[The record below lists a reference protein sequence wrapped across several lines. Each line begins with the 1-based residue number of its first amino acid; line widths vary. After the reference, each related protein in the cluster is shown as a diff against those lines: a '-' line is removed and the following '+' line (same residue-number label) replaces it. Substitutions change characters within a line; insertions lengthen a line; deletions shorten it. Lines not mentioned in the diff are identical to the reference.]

1 MGSGHRSLHDL
12 AVPSVMLSFDGSG
25 SVLQERGL
33 TLRLPMIVCQETIV
47 PLSRT
52 DMASCYSAQ
61 PMKPLFAC

>member
-1 MGSGHRSLHDL
+1 
-12 AVPSVMLSFDGSG
+12 MLSFDGSG

-52 DMASCYSAQ
+52 DMASCYSAP